1 MSGRPSLLPRIVA
14 LILIALLL
22 VLTLRRTNTNELLA
36 DLFLV
41 IGLLIAFFAVA
52 LIAGVRSVQRIILGN
67 TRRRRGLCPS
77 CTYSREGLSQN
88 ALCPECGT
96 QP

>member
-14 LILIALLL
+14 FILIALLL

-41 IGLLIAFFAVA
+41 IGLLTAFFAVA

-67 TRRRRGLCPS
+67 HRRRRGLCPS
-77 CTYSREGLSQN
+77 CAYSREGLSQS
-88 ALCPECGT
+88 ALCPECGA